1 MTADWLMGN
10 PRAAASLLGDRH
22 DRRSTAPHQFSAPQ
36 LSRKRAGPL
45 NGFAWKL
52 CGAGI
57 VVWRLWATLHG
68 RRRDADVVIYKVDRL
83 GDWLLAGPSIERIVA
98 DGRARGGT
106 VVLWA
111 ADESVLLRRWR
122 ESPSKVESFA
132 LEPVGAIAKMRR
144 AWKVMRL
151 LATYRVRSFICL
163 RHAPEQIRDF
173 VLRHVDAKEIRALS
187 WVITGGAPGEVP
199 HEILRHRAILK
210 AAGLAPVDPRDLLP
224 VLPGRTA
231 THGGIVV
238 IAPFSSGIIKDWTDE
253 SWVKVAQGMAS
264 RGFLLE
270 LWVGPAQLSRAG
282 ALADKI
288 AASGYFPRA
297 SVRTGTLG
305 ELAAAIAG
313 CAVVLS
319 VDTFAAHLA
328 VAMDVPVV
336 SLVGGGQF
344 GDFGPWQ
351 RSARQRWLSN
361 PLPCFGCDW
370 RCTRSRVECMED
382 ISAESM
388 LREADE
394 ALQCDVERGAG
405 ASRSN
410 RR

>member
-1 MTADWLMGN
+1 MTTDSFMGD
-10 PRAAASLLGDRH
+10 PRAAASLLGDRNAH
-22 DRRSTAPHQFSAPQ
+22 RSTASHLFSATQ
-36 LSRKRAGPL
+36 LSRTITNPL
-45 NGFAWKL
+45 NGFAWQL

-57 VVWRLWATLHG
+57 VVWRFWSTLL
-68 RRRDADVVIYKVDRL
+68 RQRQDVDVVVYKVDRL

-106 VVLWA
+106 VVLWT
-111 ADESVLLRRWR
+111 ADESVLIRRWR
-122 ESPSKVESFA
+122 ESSSKVESFA

-173 VLRHVDAKEIRALS
+173 VLRYVDAKEIRALS
-187 WVITGGAPGEVP
+187 WVIKGQPPGKVP
-199 HEILRHRAILK
+199 HEILRHRAIL
-210 AAGLAPVDPRDLLP
+210 AATDLAPFDPRELLP
-224 VLPGRTA
+224 VLPGRTSA
-231 THGGIVV
+231 RGGVV
-238 IAPFSSGIIKDWTDE
+238 VVAPFSSGIIKDWTDE

-264 RGFLLE
+264 RGFRCE

-288 AASGYFPRA
+288 TAAGSFPRA

-305 ELAAAIAG
+305 ELAAAIEG
-313 CAVVLS
+313 CAIVLS

-328 VAMDVPVV
+328 VAMDVPLV
-336 SLVGGGQF
+336 SLIGGGQY

-351 RSARQRWLSN
+351 RSARQRWLTN

-370 RCTRSRVECMED
+370 QCTRSRVECMED

-388 LREADE
+388 LGEADE
-394 ALQCDVERGAG
+394 ALQCDVARNADTT
-405 ASRSN
+405 ASNQS
-410 RR
+410 